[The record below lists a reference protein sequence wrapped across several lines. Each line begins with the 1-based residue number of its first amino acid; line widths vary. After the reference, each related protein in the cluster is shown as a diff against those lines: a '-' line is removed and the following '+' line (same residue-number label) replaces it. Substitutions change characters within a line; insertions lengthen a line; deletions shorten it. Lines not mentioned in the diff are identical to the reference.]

1 MEVKKSVG
9 RTGIDKSVYTNQI
22 QSWLNSDY
30 RISDITAT
38 MLQKSVGGQ
47 YKKSVDYLEEFKQ
60 GYETKELA
68 DLPPPPAEF
77 TNLLNSAGLDAWRVL
92 WQEKNKSVADATSAF
107 EIERKELTTRAG
119 EYLKVIELHEQEIEE
134 LKTLLVNKDQLID
147 TVNQDRLSISD
158 DLTKER
164 IALAQTAERADQL
177 EQRLTE
183 STNQLTNITDKNV
196 HLEKEHE
203 QRKQEIYKLS
213 KQLTELTTK
222 TNILDDQVTGLTE
235 NLTAESYKNKQLS
248 AKLEQKNL
256 SNVQLK
262 TEIATKTALHDQLLI
277 QLEQS
282 SSQAS
287 KSLEDTNNRLDKL
300 QTELVKIAA
309 HQ

>member
-248 AKLEQKNL
+248 AKLEQKIYL
-256 SNVQLK
+256 MFS
-262 TEIATKTALHDQLLI
+262 
-277 QLEQS
+277 
-282 SSQAS
+282 
-287 KSLEDTNNRLDKL
+287 
-300 QTELVKIAA
+300 
-309 HQ
+309 